1 MKPASPDDARAPALD
16 PSSPGF
22 FDLAAVGRELRRVAE
37 VCHGCRRCD
46 NLCPSFDVLFRALD
60 RPDVE
65 GEAGDLPDR
74 DLADFSDLCYE
85 CRLCVAHCPYRP
97 PHASAV
103 DVPRL
108 VIRDRAARVKSDGK
122 PRFRER
128 VLASADALG
137 RIASPL
143 APIVNALGE
152 IRPLRV
158 LAEKALGVHRDR
170 LLPRWSDETF
180 YDWWRR
186 RGGATAP
193 EGRAP
198 ARDRVA
204 LFVGCSVNAN
214 NPEIGRAAVAVLEKN
229 GCEIAV
235 PPPRCCG
242 MPSLESGDL
251 DEARECRGA
260 SVSRLLP
267 FVRAGY
273 AIVCPAPTC
282 SLMLRAEYPALG
294 AEAEAGE
301 VAAAT
306 MDLCEYLVQRHAAG
320 RLAMN
325 FTGSP
330 GKVVYQVPC
339 HLRVQDAGFQS
350 RDLLQLIPGAE
361 VVTVERCTG
370 HDGTW
375 SMKTE
380 YFPISMQIGR
390 PVFQAIRSERPD
402 RVASDCPLAGVQ
414 IRQGT
419 GRAVQHPIQIV
430 AEAYGWR
437 DETEA

>member
-1 MKPASPDDARAPALD
+1 MKPASPDDARALALD

-22 FDLAAVGRELRRVAE
+22 FDLAEVGRELRRVAE
-37 VCHGCRRCD
+37 VCHGCRRCY

-65 GEAGDLPDR
+65 GDVGDLPDR

-85 CRLCVAHCPYRP
+85 CRLCVPHCPYRP

-242 MPSLESGDL
+242 MPSLECGDL

-260 SVSRLLP
+260 SVSGLLP

-294 AEAEAGE
+294 AEAEARE
-301 VAAAT
+301 VAAGT
-306 MDLCEYLVQRHAAG
+306 MDLCEYLVHALAGEG
-320 RLAMN
+320 RL
-325 FTGSP
+325 
-330 GKVVYQVPC
+330 
-339 HLRVQDAGFQS
+339 
-350 RDLLQLIPGAE
+350 PGALPPA
-361 VVTVERCTG
+361 G
-370 HDGTW
+370 
-375 SMKTE
+375 
-380 YFPISMQIGR
+380 PGR
-390 PVFQAIRSERPD
+390 RVPVARSAAAHP
-402 RVASDCPLAGVQ
+402 G
-414 IRQGT
+414 RQGRH
-419 GRAVQHPIQIV
+419 GRAVHGARRHVEHEDGVLPDLDADRPARLPGDPKREAGSRRLRLPARGRADPAGNRPGGPAPDPDRRRGVRV
-430 AEAYGWR
+430 ARR
-437 DETEA
+437 DGGLTSG